1 MHEPAQRVCHVIHYQ
16 GLSGR
21 THYLCILRRDAHVYA
36 SDGPRSIRGE
46 TQGRDQTRAG
56 AGPGEALVR
65 VVACGA
71 GLTLESI
78 RLGHLGG
85 STPRIMGHEYSG
97 TVAALGAGVEGW
109 QAGDPV
115 TGSFYLSCGN
125 CVMCASGRETLCLN
139 NKGNIGAKIDGAFA
153 EYVVVPAR
161 NLVRIPAGVSLR
173 EAGVIADAVATP
185 YHIAR
190 ARAHI
195 VAGQPVAVI
204 GAGGGVGIHMLQVAR
219 AFGAFVIAVER
230 DTQKL
235 QRLQQDLTANALIDA
250 SAPDWQTNLE
260 QAANGQVDVCIDFV
274 GSPETTSRGLA
285 ALGRGGIF
293 VIAGSMPNLR
303 SDTSAVISATPMY
316 LVNKEIS
323 ILGTRY
329 ATRAEIARSLELVRD
344 GRVKPIIG
352 ASYPL
357 EKTAEALEAIRQN
370 QIFGRVLIDCL
381 DDQKSAT
388 PLSSST

>member
-1 MHEPAQRVCHVIHYQ
+1 MQMRAMVLEEF
-16 GLSGR
+16 GGTLK
-21 THYLCILRRDAHVYA
+21 L
-36 SDGPRSIRGE
+36 
-46 TQGRDQTRAG
+46 QTRPIPEPG
-56 AGPGEALVR
+56 AGEVLIR
-65 VVACGA
+65 VMSCGA

-97 TVAALGAGVEGW
+97 TVAVLGAGVDNWHE
-109 QAGDPV
+109 GDPV
-115 TGSFYLSCGN
+115 TGSFYLFCGS
-125 CVMCASGRETLCLN
+125 CVMCASGREMLCIN

-161 NLVRIPAGVSLR
+161 NLVRIPDGVDLR

-190 ARAHI
+190 ERARI
-195 VAGQPVAVI
+195 VAGQRVAVI
-204 GAGGGVGIHMLQVAR
+204 GAGGGVGIHMLQVAKV
-219 AFGAFVIAVER
+219 FGAFVIAVER
-230 DTQKL
+230 DKEKL
-235 QRLQQDLTANALIDA
+235 HRLQDVAPDALIDA
-250 SAPDWQTNLE
+250 SESDWQTSLS
-260 QAANGQVDVCIDFV
+260 QAADGQLDVCIDFV

-303 SDTSAVISATPMY
+303 SDKNAVISVAPMY
-316 LVNKEIS
+316 MVNKELS

-344 GRVKPIIG
+344 GSVKPIIG
-352 ASYPL
+352 ASFPL
-357 EKTAEALEAIRQN
+357 AQAEDALEAIRQN
-370 QIFGRVLIDCL
+370 QVFGRVLIDCT
-381 DDQKSAT
+381 S
-388 PLSSST
+388 

>member
-1 MHEPAQRVCHVIHYQ
+1 MLMQAMVLDAFGGSLKAEVRPVPEP
-16 GLSGR
+16 
-21 THYLCILRRDAHVYA
+21 
-36 SDGPRSIRGE
+36 
-46 TQGRDQTRAG
+46 
-56 AGPGEALVR
+56 GPGEVLVR

-85 STPRIMGHEYSG
+85 STPRIMGHEYAG
-97 TVAALGAGVEGW
+97 TVAALGAGAEGW
-109 QAGDPV
+109 QEGDPV
-115 TGSFYLSCGN
+115 TGSFYLFCGS

-161 NLVRIPAGVSLR
+161 NLVRIPAGVVLR
-173 EAGVIADAVATP
+173 EAGIITDAVATP

-190 ARAHI
+190 ERARI
-195 VAGQPVAVI
+195 VAGQRVAVI
-204 GAGGGVGIHMLQVAR
+204 GAGGGVGIHMLQMAR

-230 DTQKL
+230 DAEKL
-235 QRLQQDLTANALIDA
+235 RRLQEFTPDALVDA
-250 SAPDWQTNLE
+250 SARGWETDLA
-260 QAANGQVDVCIDFV
+260 QAASGQLDVCIDFV
-274 GSPETTSRGLA
+274 GSPETTSKGLA

-303 SDTSAVISATPMY
+303 SDKNAVISAAPMY

-329 ATRAEIARSLELVRD
+329 ATRAEIARSLDLVRD
-344 GRVKPIIG
+344 GKITPVIG
-352 ASYPL
+352 ASFPL
-357 EKTAEALEAIRQN
+357 AQTEEAFEAIRQN
-370 QIFGRVLIDCL
+370 RIFGRILIDC
-381 DDQKSAT
+381 AG
-388 PLSSST
+388 